1 MKKTEIPRKP
11 SRLIYILARIIIMPF
26 VKIRYN
32 VHFNKTKIRN
42 KNESFIMLANH
53 AHSIDTFI
61 LGYSVYPKVMNFVG
75 GYSYAQHWFLKYFI
89 KLLGVLPKFQYQ
101 IDFAGVKQMLSLLK
115 NGQNLALFP
124 SGRLS
129 SYGNNEI
136 VTPAIA
142 KLIKIAKVDVYFT
155 EIAGTYFTRP
165 KWAKFARRGRVEA
178 TTTLLLKKEE
188 IEKLSNDEINTI
200 IQEKLNYNEYRWQ
213 KEKMIPFKGKNF
225 AENVQNVLY
234 KCPICGKEYCIETK
248 GNDVFCTECG
258 KRWIINEY
266 GFFEGENEITNPYD
280 WSLYLKE
287 DAKRIVEEERVDF
300 EEKVTLKI
308 LRKGKA
314 KYVGEG
320 VVKLTNE
327 GMYFDGIFEG
337 EQTHMEF
344 TKESLISLPFTAGS
358 NFEMMYKTHII
369 KFYVEHVK
377 VLPKWSLI
385 VEELAKK

>member
-1 MKKTEIPRKP
+1 MKKSEIPRKP
-11 SRLIYILARIIIMPF
+11 SKFIYRLARIIIMPF
-26 VKIRYN
+26 VKLRYN
-32 VHFNKTKIRN
+32 VHFKKVDLKNKKD
-42 KNESFIMLANH
+42 SFIMLANH

-61 LGYSVYPKVMNFVG
+61 LAYSVYPTTMNFVG
-75 GYSYAQHWFLKYFI
+75 GYSYAQHWFLKHFI

-101 IDFAGVKQMLSLLK
+101 IDFAGVKQMISLLK

-178 TTTLLLKKEE
+178 TTELLLSKEQ
-188 IEKLSNDEINTI
+188 IEKISIDEINTI
-200 IQEKLNYNEYRWQ
+200 IQGKLDYNEYRWQ
-213 KEKMIPFKGKNF
+213 KEKMIPFKGKRF
-225 AENVQNVLY
+225 AENIQNVLY
-234 KCPICGKEYCIETK
+234 KCPVCGKEYCLESK
-248 GNDVFCTECG
+248 GNDLYCTECG
-258 KRWIINEY
+258 KVWTLDEY
-266 GFFEGENEITNPYD
+266 GFFVGEEKITNPYD
-280 WSLYLKE
+280 WSIYLKE
-287 DAKRIVEEERVDF
+287 DAKKIVAENRVDF
-300 EEKVTLKI
+300 EEKATLKI
-308 LRKGKA
+308 LRKGKPE
-314 KYVGEG
+314 YVGEG
-320 VVKLTNE
+320 VVKLTND
-327 GMYFDGIFEG
+327 GMFFDGIFEG

-358 NFEMMYKTHII
+358 NFEMMYKTHIV